1 MKTLFS
7 ELLTGRK
14 SSRSRPDGLSDAI
27 GIKSSTSFS
36 SFPPARFNKQFSLL
50 TGEILISTGSDVGVA
65 GLGTA
70 VFSAAGLLYDGALVG
85 GGTWHSDPD
94 VSALDDAKFRLSE
107 RDLVCE
113 EFARFRA
120 GSDGL

>member
-1 MKTLFS
+1 
-7 ELLTGRK
+7 
-14 SSRSRPDGLSDAI
+14 
-27 GIKSSTSFS
+27 
-36 SFPPARFNKQFSLL
+36 
-50 TGEILISTGSDVGVA
+50 
-65 GLGTA
+65 
-70 VFSAAGLLYDGALVG
+70 LLYDGALVG

-120 GSDGL
+120 GSDGLWRMLLSLKACYNIFNAWDLSTLILFCV